1 MQRAEYNRVFPHAEV
16 AELADAADSKSA
28 DPLGRGGSIPPF
40 GIQSGAGHV
49 PCCPLCVWRNNSLS
63 IVLFGLFVFCVGGH
77 AWSGWKTYNAEQ
89 RQHSEP
95 EISLSAFV
103 TSEEFAETVF
113 ENWESEFLQMGFYVI
128 LTVFLYQ
135 RGSSESK
142 KPDGTNK
149 VEEDPDVHRNDPD
162 APGPVKTGGWRLR
175 VYKSS
180 LSLAFLILFLVS
192 FIGHAA
198 AGARKYNAEQR
209 QHQSP
214 EHVTTMSYMQT
225 PQFWYESFQNWQSE
239 FLAVLAIVV
248 LSIHLRQWGS
258 PESKPVHAP
267 HAETGSG

>member
-1 MQRAEYNRVFPHAEV
+1 
-16 AELADAADSKSA
+16 
-28 DPLGRGGSIPPF
+28 
-40 GIQSGAGHV
+40 
-49 PCCPLCVWRNNSLS
+49 VWRNNNLS
-63 IVLFGLFVFCVGGH
+63 IVLFVLFVFCIVGH
-77 AWSGWKTYNAEQ
+77 AWSGWKKHNEDQ
-89 RQHSEP
+89 REHGER

-128 LTVFLYQ
+128 LTVFLFQ

-142 KPDGTNK
+142 KHDGTDK
-149 VEEDPDVHRNDPD
+149 VDEDPDAHRHDPD
-162 APGPVKTGGWRLR
+162 APGPVKAGGWRLA
-175 VYKSS
+175 VYKNS

-198 AGARKYNAEQR
+198 SGSRKYNAEQR
-209 QHQSP
+209 QHRSADR
-214 EHVTTMSYMQT
+214 VTTLTYMQT
-225 PQFWYESFQNWQSE
+225 PHFWYESFQNWQSE

-267 HAETGSG
+267 HTETGSG